1 VRQRVLTDTD
11 EPRARHWRFL
21 TDLEDVFVNPA
32 HADVRFGQDHN
43 DVEPPL
49 GFGIPEFR
57 FQPDGTGGTISIRVG
72 ATGMPATAL
81 CDQRAEP
88 LVVPQAN
95 RASNVGCSVCGDPDG
110 ETEGRAEGR
119 ELHLVRPRHPE
130 FQEAP
135 EPGPS
140 GRCEVP
146 SCSACA
152 AAGTRR
158 TAPARS
164 VSARR
169 RVTVARSRVR
179 GCLSSS

>member
-1 VRQRVLTDTD
+1 MRQRVLTDTD

-32 HADVRFGQDHN
+32 HTDVRFGQDHN

-57 FQPDGTGGTISIRVG
+57 FQPDETGGTISIRVG

-110 ETEGRAEGR
+110 ETEVERRVGNSTLFGHAIWKSKKRPNRVHPGG
-119 ELHLVRPRHPE
+119 VR
-130 FQEAP
+130 
-135 EPGPS
+135 
-140 GRCEVP
+140 C
-146 SCSACA
+146 
-152 AAGTRR
+152 RR
-158 TAPARS
+158 
-164 VSARR
+164 ARR
-169 RVTVARSRVR
+169 ARQPVR
-179 GCLSSS
+179 AGRRRPGA